1 MLKKLAI
8 GLLALALVAPFLS
21 MVGIGLLMNPAATW
35 ACTVPGGGLQVG
47 EVPDELAVETRD
59 GESFTLNKKQLTH
72 AATIIETG
80 SGVEGVN
87 RDGLQI
93 ALMAA
98 LTESTLRQ
106 LSNTSV
112 YPESADYPNDGD
124 GSDNDSLGLFQMRP
138 QAGWGSVPELM
149 APEYQARAFFGGPDG
164 PNHPSP
170 RGLLDIPGWQDMGKG
185 EAAQAV
191 EVSAFPD
198 RYENY
203 SPVAV
208 TILDTLL
215 GTTGTAGE
223 PGRLGAAVRGH
234 RPQLRVHVR
243 VHAGHEER
251 GHRVDGGHVF
261 AVGFRLVDAVDE
273 GAQAAVQVAGRDL
286 RGSLGNVP
294 AGAGAGRQRLRLLR
308 HQRVVERAARL
319 RQHQPADR
327 GACRPPTGIEV
338 LHRGH
343 VCERASSRFRQSSGH
358 ECDPRR
364 TEPNDVSSA
373 A

>member
-215 GTTGTAGE
+215 GTTGTNVE
-223 PGRLGAAVRGH
+223 TDPGPLPAA
-234 RPQLRVHVR
+234 
-243 VHAGHEER
+243 
-251 GHRVDGGHVF
+251 
-261 AVGFRLVDAVDE
+261 
-273 GAQAAVQVAGRDL
+273 AAP
-286 RGSLGNVP
+286 P
-294 AGAGAGRQRLRLLR
+294 A
-308 HQRVVERAARL
+308 
-319 RQHQPADR
+319 P
-327 GACRPPTGIEV
+327 
-338 LHRGH
+338 
-343 VCERASSRFRQSSGH
+343 
-358 ECDPRR
+358 PRR
-364 TEPNDVSSA
+364 PSPLPRA
-373 A
+373 PRPAP